1 MFVQSRVVARL
12 LQRLNFEFFPMECG
26 PIQKKL
32 ILTFEANSASS
43 PKLHFFRIS
52 SLDRG
57 GMGWELGRS
66 SLHYFSGREFRKQ
79 KNRSGEAWS
88 DFPPDLLTL
97 LLLDTVPVGRY
108 ICVVGDSKSRRGFW
122 CLMGCNSKQND
133 GGMLLHR
140 VSDLC
145 RQDCFH
151 VSRSKDLMDLCK
163 VQLVHIFPPVYRNKR
178 KTHIFFHFEQP

>member
-1 MFVQSRVVARL
+1 MRVVGSFKFAL
-12 LQRLNFEFFPMECG
+12 LG
-26 PIQKKL
+26 
-32 ILTFEANSASS
+32 T
-43 PKLHFFRIS
+43 
-52 SLDRG
+52 
-57 GMGWELGRS
+57 
-66 SLHYFSGREFRKQ
+66 YFSGREFRKP

-163 VQLVHIFPPVYRNKR
+163 VQLVHIFPPLYVSLYLFKHLQKNV
-178 KTHIFFHFEQP
+178 